1 MAILFDY
8 AVKYNGQYYPPNT
21 PIEEANAEPAQA
33 PEEDFEEAHA
43 EPAQAPE
50 EDCAV
55 AAEETVE
62 EKSEAPKKAAKSR
75 KKGDA

>member
-33 PEEDFEEAHA
+33 PEEDC
-43 EPAQAPE
+43 AQAPE

>member
-33 PEEDFEEAHA
+33 PEED
-43 EPAQAPE
+43 
-50 EDCAV
+50 CAV

-62 EKSEAPKKAAKSR
+62 EKSEAPKKAANSR

>member
-21 PIEEANAEPAQA
+21 PIEEAHAEPAQA
-33 PEEDFEEAHA
+33 PEEDC
-43 EPAQAPE
+43 AQAPE